1 METII
6 AMILAAIAVGFV
18 GYPLL
23 KANPEEVAEPPVE
36 EETVEEELVA
46 QKEAVYEAI
55 SELNFDHAMGNLSD
69 QDHDELRERYKLKA
83 LNLMKQIDEV
93 EQAKAAQPFGGRTQP
108 PERRTTA
115 ASRRTR
121 DGGGS
126 SAFCSGCGAR
136 LSPDDRFCAKC
147 GQPLTS
153 GCPNCGADSDPEDV
167 YCASCGQRL

>member
-23 KANPEEVAEPPVE
+23 KTNPEEVVEPLVE
-36 EETVEEELVA
+36 EKTVEEELIA

-83 LNLMKQIDEV
+83 LSLMKQIDEV
-93 EQAKAAQPFGGRTQP
+93 EQAKAAQPLGGRTRS
-108 PERRTTA
+108 PERGTA

-121 DGGGS
+121 QSGGS
-126 SAFCSGCGAR
+126 GTFCSGCGAK

-147 GQPLTS
+147 GQPVAS
-153 GCPNCGADSDPEDV
+153 GCPSCGADSDPEDV